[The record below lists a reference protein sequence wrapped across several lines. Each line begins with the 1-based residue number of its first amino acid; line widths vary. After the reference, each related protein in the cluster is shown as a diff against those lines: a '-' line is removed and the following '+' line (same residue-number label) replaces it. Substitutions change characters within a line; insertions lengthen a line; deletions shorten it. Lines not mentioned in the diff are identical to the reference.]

1 MKKNLKFIV
10 LPVVIIFILIIFV
23 FQYNRLV
30 SLDQKVKSA
39 WAQVENVY
47 QRRNDL
53 IPNLVEIVKGYAKH
67 EKELFISVTEART
80 KWQNAKT
87 VVEKEKVAR
96 EIDSIISRLLLIV
109 ENYPNLKASENFLSL
124 QDELA
129 GTENRISVER
139 KRYNDAVEEYNRFA
153 RSFPGFIF
161 VRIFG
166 FDKEKS
172 YFQATTGSSKPPEIK
187 F

>member
-1 MKKNLKFIV
+1 MKNYKFIWIILV
-10 LPVVIIFILIIFV
+10 FIIFIFLV
-23 FQYNRLV
+23 FFYNRLV
-30 SLDQKVKSA
+30 SLDQKVKSS

-47 QRRNDL
+47 QRRADL

-67 EKELFISVTEART
+67 EKELFIQVTEART
-80 KWQNAKT
+80 KWQQAKT
-87 VVEKEKVAR
+87 IEEKEKAADQ
-96 EIDSIISRLLLIV
+96 IDKIIGRLLFIV

-129 GTENRISVER
+129 GTENRIAVER
-139 KRYNDAVEEYNRFA
+139 RRYNLAVEQYNRNA
-153 RSFPGFIF
+153 KAFPNLIF

-166 FDKEKS
+166 FDKEKN
-172 YFQATTGSSKPPEIK
+172 YFQATEQSQKPPQIK

>member
-1 MKKNLKFIV
+1 MKKLRKFVV
-10 LPVVIIFILIIFV
+10 LAVLFIIFIYSI
-23 FQYNRLV
+23 FQYNKLV
-30 SLDQKVKSA
+30 SLDQKVKVA

-67 EKELFISVTEART
+67 EKELFIQVTEART
-80 KWQNAKT
+80 KWQNAKS
-87 VVEKEKVAR
+87 VSEKEIAAS
-96 EIDSIISRLLLIV
+96 EIDRVIGRLLFVV
-109 ENYPNLKASENFLSL
+109 ENYPQIKASTNFLSL

-129 GTENRISVER
+129 GTENRIAVER
-139 KRYNDAVEEYNRFA
+139 RRYNLAVEQYNRNA
-153 RSFPGFIF
+153 KLFPNFIF

-166 FDKEKS
+166 FDSEKN
-172 YFQATTGSSKPPEIK
+172 YFQATEQSQKPPQIK